1 MIEPAD
7 RTDSLPRVATFRVN
21 TMHPSLNAWS
31 RKHPMAV
38 ATWKI
43 EYGQWMAM
51 AIHEAVQTGTWD
63 GQIFEQAEVTLI
75 HHFVPGHRHDADNSS
90 PKFFLDSLVAQ
101 GVLMDDDFDHINLH
115 LLNGS
120 RSRPPWTEIRITER
134 HEEGA

>member
-1 MIEPAD
+1 MLAPAPA
-7 RTDSLPRVATFRVN
+7 PRLATFRVD

-75 HHFVPGHRHDADNSS
+75 HHFVPGHRHDPDNGT
-90 PKFFLDSLVAQ
+90 PKFFLDSLVAR

-134 HEEGA
+134 PEEGA